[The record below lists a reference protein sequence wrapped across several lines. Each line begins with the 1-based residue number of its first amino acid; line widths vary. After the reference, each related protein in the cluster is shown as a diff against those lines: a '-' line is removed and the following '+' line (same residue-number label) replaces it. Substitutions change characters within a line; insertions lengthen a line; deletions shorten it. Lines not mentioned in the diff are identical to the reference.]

1 MTRRAA
7 ILIGAAAITAQSCA
21 MAWAADAEAARRRQ
35 PMVVTLQTIPSVAGI
50 RVVQRGRTFTTDAHG
65 RVRMSVRRYPDGR
78 LSAEGFP
85 FATPK
90 ILPKTV
96 RPGVVASF
104 SRFGWS
110 GSPRRIQVGLSLAYR
125 VQMRFA
131 DARGTP
137 IDPRRV
143 QRLVIKSNLGSRAVG
158 TGVDTLQLQGSRVGP
173 YGRHG
178 GLRSKSIGYSVR
190 EVRIDGSNVVNRG
203 EVRFYP
209 FRTRVVPIE
218 LLFFDLDIASR
229 DALFDSKI
237 GSRLEIVGPDGRTRR
252 RVLDADG
259 RVQLARLPRG
269 VYRVRT
275 DADGLGAS
283 RLVTLSRHQV
293 VEVKVLSILDLAILG
308 VSGSALAIALVL
320 VRRPRLRARIGRLLG
335 PISTQSR

>member
-1 MTRRAA
+1 VTGRPAV
-7 ILIGAAAITAQSCA
+7 LIATAVITAQSCA
-21 MAWAADAEAARRRQ
+21 MAWAMDAGAARRRH
-35 PMVVTLQTIPSVAGI
+35 PVVVNLRTIPNVAGI
-50 RVVQRGRTFTTDAHG
+50 RVVQGGRTFRTDEDG
-65 RVRMSVRRYPDGR
+65 RVRMSVRRFRGGR

-90 ILPKTV
+90 VLPKTV

-125 VQMRFA
+125 VRVRFA
-131 DARGTP
+131 DPRGTP
-137 IDPRRV
+137 IDRRRV
-143 QRLVIKSNLGSRAVG
+143 QRLVIKSNLGSIAVG
-158 TGVDTLQLQGSRVGP
+158 SGVDTLQLQGSRVGP

-178 GLRSKSIGYSVR
+178 GLQSKSIGYSVR

-203 EVRFYP
+203 EIRFYP
-209 FRTRVVPIE
+209 FRTRVLPIE

-229 DALFDSKI
+229 DALFDNKI
-237 GSRLEIVGPDGRTRR
+237 GSRLEIVGPDGRMRR
-252 RVLDADG
+252 RALDADG
-259 RVQLARLPRG
+259 RVQLTRLPRG

-275 DADGLGAS
+275 NVDGLGAS
-283 RLVTLSRHQV
+283 RLITLSRHQV

-308 VSGSALAIALVL
+308 VSASALAIGLVL

-335 PISTQSR
+335 PLSPQSR